1 MEEQLVGTI
10 AKADLRE
17 WVASLLAQAE
27 VIAPTAAHGGDVL
40 FAPVASPDEVLW
52 EFENP
57 LVPPKPFALP
67 QTEPLVRV
75 RRANGRFSVEPVVD
89 ERPRVLLNVRSCDV
103 KGMAFLR
110 RMMGAEPADEA
121 WLRRADRLTLV
132 SLACAAPCPLCFCV
146 CCDAGPFLRE
156 GYDVQLTDLGDRLLA
171 EAGSTRGRERLA
183 AAGPLLHRAREQ
195 DLRKKAEIEEEAKR
209 RFGPETCHFASAM
222 RRVSTG
228 RVPAALWESM
238 GDWCLEC
245 GACNFLCPVCYCFS
259 VADRKEDGGFQRCR
273 LWDSCQLAAFTL
285 EASGHNPRE
294 RHAERVKRRFFH
306 KVSAQYYRR
315 DGDVGC
321 VGCGRCVKACLGT
334 TDMPAV
340 VAAIREGKWNG

>member
-1 MEEQLVGTI
+1 MEDRAVGTI
-10 AKADLRE
+10 AKADLWE
-17 WVASLLAQAE
+17 WVASLLAEAE

-40 FAPVASPDEVLW
+40 FAPIASPDEVLW

-67 QTEPLVRV
+67 QTEPLVRI
-75 RRANGRFSVEPVVD
+75 RRANGRFSVEAVVD

-110 RMMGAEPADEA
+110 RMMGSEPADEA

-132 SLACAAPCPLCFCV
+132 SLACAAPCPFCFCV
-146 CCDAGPFLRE
+146 CCDAGPFLHE
-156 GYDVQLTDLGDRLLA
+156 GFDVQLTDLGDHLLA
-171 EAGSTRGRERLA
+171 EAGSGRGRERLA
-183 AAGPLLHRAREQ
+183 AAGPLLRRAGEQ
-195 DLRKKAEIEEEAKR
+195 ELQKKAEIEEEAKR

-238 GDWCLEC
+238 ADWCLEC

-259 VADRKEDGGFQRCR
+259 VADRREDGGFQRCR

-294 RHAERVKRRFFH
+294 RRAERVKRRFFH

-340 VAAIREGKWNG
+340 VAAIREGTWNG